1 MTYVPTTWVNNQVP
15 GITAEQLNRMET
27 GVDEAHDFIATKDAA
42 LGLASLDSGSKLK
55 TSQIPDI
62 DGGSA

>member
-1 MTYVPTTWVNNQVP
+1 MSYDPTTWVNNQAP

-27 GVDEAHDFIATKDAA
+27 GIDEAHDFIAEKGEAS
-42 LGLASLDSGSKLK
+42 GLASLDASSKLT

>member
-1 MTYVPTTWVNNQVP
+1 MTYEPTTWVDNQAP
-15 GITAEQLNRMET
+15 GITAAQLNRVET
-27 GVDEAHDFIATKDAA
+27 GVDEAHDFIATKDVA

-55 TSQIPDI
+55 SSQIPDI